1 LPKTKPPES
10 IKGLTLLQDK
20 YQFMK
25 TTTPSATELAKDTT
39 TTVVGKIIL
48 VDDEKYE
55 KDLLMEA
62 LREKQWDVQVEYFN
76 NGQDALQHMR
86 TTKDELFLVISDM
99 NMPGMSGLDLKKA
112 IDEDKILREKSMP
125 FIFVSGGGSNE
136 QISEAYDYRVQGYF
150 EKPKSV
156 EEQAAVLDLIIKYW
170 IVSKH
175 PDK

>member
-1 LPKTKPPES
+1 
-10 IKGLTLLQDK
+10 
-20 YQFMK
+20 MK
-25 TTTPSATELAKDTT
+25 TISATELAKDTT
-39 TTVVGKIIL
+39 TNVTGKIIL

-55 KDLLMEA
+55 KELLVSA
-62 LREKQWDVQVEYFN
+62 LHEKDWNVKVEYFN
-76 NGQDALQHMR
+76 NGQDALEHMR

-99 NMPGMSGLDLKKA
+99 NMPTMSGLEFKKA

-125 FIFVSGGGSNE
+125 FIFVSGGASKE
-136 QISEAYDYRVQGYF
+136 QVSEAYDYRVQGFF

-170 IVSKH
+170 IVSRS